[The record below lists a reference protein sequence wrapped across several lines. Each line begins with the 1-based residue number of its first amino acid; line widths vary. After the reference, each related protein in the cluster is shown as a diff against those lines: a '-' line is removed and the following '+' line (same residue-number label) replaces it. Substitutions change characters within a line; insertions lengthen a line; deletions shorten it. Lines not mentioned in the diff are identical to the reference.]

1 MQQLQPNFDV
11 CLNEAVLDT
20 FKRNLTSIAQGFIN
34 GYHMCKNTY
43 ITYIAAELSSFT
55 PDAILT
61 DAAKYF
67 QMTEQA
73 ALASNLTGYLTVASE
88 PLSIVL
94 CTCMHVCVVVLQ
106 YETVCNW

>member
-1 MQQLQPNFDV
+1 METKQELQQLQPNFDV

-20 FKRNLTSIAQGFIN
+20 FKRNLTSIAQDFIN
-34 GYHMCKNTY
+34 GYHMCKDMY

-55 PDAILT
+55 PDAILS
-61 DAAKYF
+61 DAARYF

-88 PLSIVL
+88 SLSIVL
-94 CTCMHVCVVVLQ
+94 CMCIRGCFAI
-106 YETVCNW
+106 